1 MWRAV
6 LLTGMLGLA
15 SLVYGA
21 GKPAP
26 SMCAAAIPQQPIT
39 PPSKKKIEAKLTEQN
54 KILIIRQ
61 VDGDFARA
69 VRPLPSIKS
78 GFRIKPGGKVDE
90 QALQSALMRSLPAA
104 KPGERVQIT
113 GIEFHRKSIRV
124 NINGGSHPHKSLRQR
139 IHVSLGLPF
148 PTAQV
153 VKNQPTGLI
162 KVGSTLV
169 VEFGGPVPNITPAQL
184 EKYLSPFLS
193 FADGRSAS
201 QIWIDSLPPKFRKAI
216 TNHQAAVGMD
226 RTMVLAALGRP
237 GHKVRDFSPSGVM
250 TEDWIYGR
258 PPGRTIFVTF
268 LGNQV
273 IRVKTF
279 P

>member
-1 MWRAV
+1 MRRAV
-6 LLTGMLGLA
+6 LLSGMLGFA
-15 SLVYGA
+15 SLLFGA
-21 GKPAP
+21 GKAALP
-26 SMCAAAIPQQPIT
+26 MRAAATAQQPIT
-39 PPSKKKIEAKLTEQN
+39 PPAKKETKLTEQN
-54 KILIIRQ
+54 KILILRE
-61 VDGDFARA
+61 VDGDFVRV

-78 GFRIKPGGKVDE
+78 GFQIKPDGKVDE
-90 QALQSALMRSLPAA
+90 EALQSALMRSLPAA
-104 KPGERVQIT
+104 KAGERVQIT

-139 IHVSLGLPF
+139 IHFSVGLPI

-153 VKNQPTGLI
+153 IKEQPQGLV

-169 VEFGGPVPNITPAQL
+169 VEFGQPVPNITPAQL

-201 QIWIDSLPPKFRKAI
+201 QIWVDSLPPKFKNGIA
-216 TNHQAAVGMD
+216 NHQAVVGMD

-237 GHKVRDFSPSGVM
+237 GHKVRDFSPTGVM

-258 PPGRTIFVTF
+258 PPGKTVFVTF
-268 LGNQV
+268 LGDQV
-273 IRVKTF
+273 IRVKMF